1 MTSRLPGEKQKG
13 RHVPTFHFS
22 TDPNMT
28 QNNGRGVPSAT
39 TGDAQTRGTGEFARS
54 DRDPA
59 RSVLREPDIPITSA
73 PCGPSA
79 PTPIDPDF
87 IRPNKNVEI
96 AAGRD
101 TRALVEADARIPEEF
116 VGNNAMTTSEGL
128 VKPMGG
134 AKISKQQVRDAVEV
148 RTTATPRLLVSRIP
162 HKSRLTRTPTRSRS
176 LRS

>member
-1 MTSRLPGEKQKG
+1 M
-13 RHVPTFHFS
+13 
-22 TDPNMT
+22 
-28 QNNGRGVPSAT
+28 PSAT

-59 RSVLREPDIPITSA
+59 RSVLGEPDIPITSA
-73 PCGPSA
+73 PCGRTLGANTEQILNFSA
-79 PTPIDPDF
+79 QQKRRDYGW
-87 IRPNKNVEI
+87 
-96 AAGRD
+96 AD
-101 TRALVEADARIPEEF
+101 TRALVETDARIPEEF
-116 VGNNAMTTSEGL
+116 VGNNAMTTSDEL

-148 RTTATPRLLVSRIP
+148 RTTATPRLLVGRIP